1 MRGHPDVSVRHLL
14 DVIFLKDVQCDNP
27 SEDAAAQG
35 VLWKNLNTIM
45 TKHSI
50 LEPNFKEFMADSA

>member
-1 MRGHPDVSVRHLL
+1 VSVRHLL